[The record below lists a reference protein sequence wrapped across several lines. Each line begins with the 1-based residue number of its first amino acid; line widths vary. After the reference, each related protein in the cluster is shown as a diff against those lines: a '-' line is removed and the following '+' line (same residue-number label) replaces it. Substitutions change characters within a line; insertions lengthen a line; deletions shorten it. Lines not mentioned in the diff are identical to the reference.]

1 MWKVINILP
10 GLILYGAA
18 LIAIIVVIYNVYVFL
33 KPKMEERKRRELYQS
48 ELENKYKRFSNDQK
62 KIIYREMVSIN
73 KAKAAWKKD
82 SNKAR
87 DARGQ
92 EQKDLLIQVLAS
104 RMKID
109 AKIAEFENKYKVKI
123 IEGYFIYDI
132 GYLHQF
138 I

>member
-62 KIIYREMVSIN
+62 K
-73 KAKAAWKKD
+73 
-82 SNKAR
+82 
-87 DARGQ
+87 
-92 EQKDLLIQVLAS
+92 
-104 RMKID
+104 
-109 AKIAEFENKYKVKI
+109 
-123 IEGYFIYDI
+123 
-132 GYLHQF
+132 
-138 I
+138 

>member
-1 MWKVINILP
+1 
-10 GLILYGAA
+10 
-18 LIAIIVVIYNVYVFL
+18 
-33 KPKMEERKRRELYQS
+33 
-48 ELENKYKRFSNDQK
+48 
-62 KIIYREMVSIN
+62 MVSIN

-123 IEGYFIYDI
+123 IEGYVIYDI